1 MLLILTA
8 IIIALSLWHFIHG
21 RVFFNTLM
29 RIKEMNRRKDALT
42 EAEKA
47 QHSKDTMK
55 VLGYSI
61 FLVSFRLF
69 FLYNVYALD
78 PFHWPTWVMTA
89 VTFVNLIAYE
99 QATQSPRTPLSM
111 GANIVYLVYGLW
123 ILSLLLK

>member
-29 RIKEMNRRKDALT
+29 RIKEMNRRKEALT
-42 EAEKA
+42 ETEKA

-69 FLYNVYALD
+69 FLYNYRIALASSD
-78 PFHWPTWVMTA
+78 
-89 VTFVNLIAYE
+89 
-99 QATQSPRTPLSM
+99 
-111 GANIVYLVYGLW
+111 LVYIAEW
-123 ILSLLLK
+123 ILRHHEWWDGSGYPIGLAGEAIPVE

>member
-8 IIIALSLWHFIHG
+8 IIIALSLWHFFHG
-21 RVFFNTLM
+21 RVFFETLM
-29 RIKEMNRRKDALT
+29 RIKEMNRRKDNLT
-42 EAEKA
+42 DAEKA
-47 QHSKDTMK
+47 QQSKDTMK

-61 FLVSFRLF
+61 FLVSFRLT
-69 FLYNVYALD
+69 FLYNVYSLD
-78 PFHWPTWVMTA
+78 PFHWPTWIMA
-89 VTFVNLIAYE
+89 GVTFVNLIAYE